1 MIKRAALAAAG
12 LAVGIGLAA
21 GVSQA
26 AIGPVSQ
33 LTTAHVSTAEQAP
46 KPKEAL
52 ATATPAPRPE
62 PTAATPQAPEEPPEE
77 PTEVPVADEATGEA
91 PVEPEA
97 PVEEPVA
104 APEPEAPTE
113 DTDAPAPAPEPVPAP
128 APEAPD
134 SGSSA
139 TDQGFDQRMVA
150 LINAERQAAGV
161 APLQYQAGLRAGALA
176 HSSWMDD
183 NDFQHA
189 SDATM
194 DADTAAAGCSGGWAE
209 NIYWASDTGTSPEA
223 AMSAY
228 MDSPGHRENILHPDL
243 RHVATGTVMT
253 DGGLFNTQRFSFDC
267 A

>member
-12 LAVGIGLAA
+12 LAVGIGVAA

-26 AIGPVSQ
+26 AVGPVSQ

-62 PTAATPQAPEEPPEE
+62 PTAEATQAPTAE
-77 PTEVPVADEATGEA
+77 PTEVPVAEATAEA
-91 PVEPEA
+91 PVEPEV
-97 PVEEPVA
+97 PVEEPAA
-104 APEPEAPTE
+104 APEAEPTTAAPAAE
-113 DTDAPAPAPEPVPAP
+113 PAPAPAPAPET
-128 APEAPD
+128 PD
-134 SGSSA
+134 AGSSA
-139 TDQGFDQRMVA
+139 TTQDGFDQRMVA

-161 APLQYQAGLRAGALA
+161 APLQYWGGLRTGALA
-176 HSSWMDD
+176 HSSWMDG

-189 SDATM
+189 SDAAM
-194 DADTAAAGCSGGWAE
+194 DADAAAAGCSGGWAE

-228 MDSPGHRENILHPDL
+228 MDSPGHRENILHPEL
-243 RHVATGTVMT
+243 RYVATGTVMT